1 MKKEVKLFDQVNTEN
16 KMFSGNE
23 ILSSESMKRIFG
35 GDGGEDI
42 ISIPPPPRP

>member
-1 MKKEVKLFDQVNTEN
+1 MKKEVKMFDQVNTNHE
-16 KMFSGNE
+16 MFSGIE

-42 ISIPPPPRP
+42 ISIPPRPRP